1 MLINICFRGGFLQCK
16 WLLWWNESSQSNC
29 FWGSQRAMFTKNL
42 SHFFLLPLSPDKK
55 ALGIGPKLHIRAKS
69 YLIWNEKWFTL
80 LYAQTFLLEKFVQ
93 NVLVN
98 YCLRVSWYVVCQI
111 NPKKPSFQHGQEVF
125 SCLYVCISFR
135 NHTRMIADGV
145 TGSRIAQ
152 R

>member
-1 MLINICFRGGFLQCK
+1 MAVCNVNGCSGQMSPVKATVSEEVKEQCLQKTFPLFL
-16 WLLWWNESSQSNC
+16 
-29 FWGSQRAMFTKNL
+29 
-42 SHFFLLPLSPDKK
+42 FLLPLSPDKK

-69 YLIWNEKWFTL
+69 YLIWNDKCFTL
-80 LYAQTFLLEKFVQ
+80 LYAQMLLLEKFVQ

-98 YCLRVSWYVVCQI
+98 YYLRVSWYVACQI
-111 NPKKPSFQHGQEVF
+111 NPKKPSSQHGQEVF

-135 NHTRMIADGV
+135 NHTRMITDGV